1 MGCVRCGGGM
11 SLGLGRCGGG
21 CEGEA
26 VAFGGCDGGGSLVH
40 AVVGD
45 AGVFEGGGGEAA
57 SVEA

>member
-1 MGCVRCGGGM
+1 M

-45 AGVFEGGGGEAA
+45 AGVFEGGGVEAA